1 MKKFSQFLAVMLLAF
16 TQVFGQNIQT
26 FIADYDALL
35 SRSINTDPTAANTN
49 FSSIDRNAAYHLMGQ
64 FQSHTYTNRS
74 LIHFDFSSIPPGT
87 FIESATMDLFSYAG
101 AGGSL
106 AHQPLYLSESIQ
118 FAPRIDAPW
127 DVNTVTWNNQ
137 PTVNPTFFPT
147 ILPAPTD
154 PDQDYLGVDVTEIV
168 RYMINNPTQ
177 NFGFLLRLENE
188 QLDGALTFCSRDH
201 ANPSKWPRIHINF
214 CKPDL
219 EVVANRDA
227 AIGTNPGMNTSGNNY
242 VGAVQNA
249 AYCMTSD
256 DGTTNGHLNRA
267 LIGFDLSDLPTTT
280 VINSAKLNL
289 YALGATGVLPGHDG
303 TANATEIRRVPVAWD
318 QTQVTWDNQPSLG
331 TLVTILPQSTSPTQ
345 DYLDIDVTQAVR
357 EMIAFPQNNHGFL
370 LKLVTELE
378 QNAMLFHS
386 LNSGDPS
393 KAPKLVLDIDCSSIV
408 GIEEKK
414 VVDFALFPNP
424 TTNSVHFR
432 GTMDADGKVEFRIY
446 DLSGR
451 ELAIQDAGII
461 SAGSHTLDISTL
473 ITDQPAGI
481 YIVRAKFGEQVIDR
495 KLVLTGN

>member
-1 MKKFSQFLAVMLLAF
+1 MAVMLLAF

-26 FIADYDALL
+26 FIADYDAVIALTT
-35 SRSINTDPTAANTN
+35 SNNPTVQFTN
-49 FSSIDRNAAYHLMGQ
+49 YSTLDKNAAYRIWGPNPVEVH
-64 FQSHTYTNRS
+64 YNRS
-74 LIHFDFSSIPPGT
+74 LMHFDFSSIAPGT
-87 FIESATMDLFSYAG
+87 YIESAKMDLFSYSAN
-101 AGGSL
+101 GGWPT
-106 AHQPLYLSESIQ
+106 HYVNVSESSLR
-118 FAPRIDAPW
+118 RIDAQW

-386 LNSGDPS
+386 INSGDPS

-408 GIEEKK
+408 GVEEKK

-432 GTMDADGKVEFRIY
+432 GTMDADGKVEFKIY

-451 ELAIQDAGII
+451 QLAIQDAGII
-461 SAGSHTLDISTL
+461 NAGSHTLDISTL

>member
-1 MKKFSQFLAVMLLAF
+1 MKKFSQFLAVMQLAF
-16 TQVFGQNIQT
+16 TQVFGQTIQT
-26 FIADYDALL
+26 YIADYDALL
-35 SRSINTDPTAANTN
+35 SKSVNWDPGAASTN
-49 FSSIDRNAAYHLMGQ
+49 FGTVDKNAAYRLMGVVPT
-64 FQSHTYTNRS
+64 HIHYNRS
-74 LIHFDFSSIPPGT
+74 LIHFDFSSVAPGT
-87 FIESATMDLFSYAG
+87 YIESATMDLFSYAA
-101 AGGSL
+101 AGGAQTHSIDR
-106 AHQPLYLSESIQ
+106 SESRLQ
-118 FAPRIDAPW
+118 RVGAQW

-137 PTVNPTFFPT
+137 PSANPTFFPAT
-147 ILPAPTD
+147 LPEATANN
-154 PDQDYLGVDVTEIV
+154 QDYLGLDVTEIV
-168 RYMINNPTQ
+168 RFMIDNPAQ

-188 QLDGALTFCSRDH
+188 QLEGGALTFCSRDH
-201 ANPSKWPRIHINF
+201 ANSSKWPRIHINF

-289 YALGATGVLPGHDG
+289 YALGATGVLQGHDG

-331 TLVTILPQSTSPTQ
+331 TLVTTLPQSTSPTQ

-357 EMIAFPQNNHGFL
+357 DMIAFPQNNHGFL

-386 LNSGDPS
+386 INSGDPL

-408 GIEEKK
+408 GLEEKI

-424 TTNSVHFR
+424 TTNSVHFK
-432 GTMDADGKVEFRIY
+432 GTMDFDGKVEFRIY

-461 SAGSHTLDISTL
+461 SAGTHTLDISTL
-473 ITDQPAGI
+473 IANQPAGI
-481 YIVRAKFGEQVIDR
+481 YIVRAQFGEQVVDR
-495 KLVLTGN
+495 KLVLSGN